1 MRTAASKS
9 ESSLS
14 PLQLHFLQRLDRLL
28 HLRNEQAGQLNDDGL
43 RLIDRAIY
51 STYRDTVD
59 LGIGTDA
66 KELLHRLAIP
76 ANHE

>member
-1 MRTAASKS
+1 MRAAGSKS
-9 ESSLS
+9 ESSYS
-14 PLQLHFLQRLDRLL
+14 PLQLHFLQRLNRLL
-28 HLRNEQAGQLNDDGL
+28 RLRNEQARQLNEEGL

-59 LGIGTDA
+59 LGIGAEA

>member
-1 MRTAASKS
+1 MRVAGSKS
-9 ESSLS
+9 ETSLS
-14 PLQLHFLQRLDRLL
+14 PLQLHFFQRLNRLL
-28 HLRNEQAGQLNDDGL
+28 NLRNEQAGQLNEDGL

-59 LGIGTDA
+59 LGIGSEA

-76 ANHE
+76 ATRE